1 MELKPLPFGM
11 TKTYFSRYSA
21 AERVML
27 YSVFGGIPHY
37 WRLIDQ
43 NKSISDNIK
52 RLLLSPG
59 GNLRDEPR
67 VLLNDYISDPNNYI
81 AILRAIANGYATPK
95 EIEAFT
101 GIQNLHQPQ
110 YISNLAGTGYV
121 VKKLPVM
128 AGPGSRAGRH
138 AITDPFLRFYYRFI
152 QSRLTQLEMGE
163 IDQTLA
169 ELQKHMVDFIGAY
182 TWEEIC
188 REWTLRAANRG
199 ILPLYPDRVESD
211 WGKEYQVDVVGI
223 NTMNKHLILGEC
235 KWVKERGKAAVL
247 QELVE
252 KKAARIVPP
261 SGNWQVFFLGFSREG
276 WNENAVDYASK
287 IGQDRLAQTNWQI
300 QGMRL
305 LTLEDV
311 DTDLHEWAST

>member
-1 MELKPLPFGM
+1 
-11 TKTYFSRYSA
+11 
-21 AERVML
+21 
-27 YSVFGGIPHY
+27 
-37 WRLIDQ
+37 
-43 NKSISDNIK
+43 
-52 RLLLSPG
+52 
-59 GNLRDEPR
+59 
-67 VLLNDYISDPNNYI
+67 
-81 AILRAIANGYATPK
+81 
-95 EIEAFT
+95 
-101 GIQNLHQPQ
+101 
-110 YISNLAGTGYV
+110 
-121 VKKLPVM
+121 
-128 AGPGSRAGRH
+128 
-138 AITDPFLRFYYRFI
+138 
-152 QSRLTQLEMGE
+152 MGE